1 MNDETIKKV
10 PHTFLTSM
18 AYSIFLRHDVL
29 MNYYKAILQY
39 DGTDRIGFQWQEGM
53 PTIQGDL
60 NLSLQTILQGKV
72 TTRAAS
78 RTDKG
83 VHAFGQVVKISA
95 EDTSMLDATRLNAA
109 LPSHIRCLDVS
120 PCRGDFIPSVD
131 QTSKEYRY
139 LFTNTPG
146 VSGTD
151 QRYIA
156 QTPYPLNI
164 THIESCVAMLKGTKD
179 FKNFWSIGGP
189 SNTTLREIIETD
201 LTIIDPHELFRDSL
215 FTAGQVT
222 SCWQFR
228 IKGKGF
234 LKHMV
239 RHLVGALWM
248 VGNGRLSVQDFS
260 DLLHGEQKKQR
271 PWKKADPR
279 GLYLLKVSYES
290 DQS

>member
-1 MNDETIKKV
+1 
-10 PHTFLTSM
+10 
-18 AYSIFLRHDVL
+18 
-29 MNYYKAILQY
+29 
-39 DGTDRIGFQWQEGM
+39 M
-53 PTIQGDL
+53 PTIQGEL
-60 NLSLQTILQGKV
+60 NQSLEMLLQGKV

-95 EDTSMLDATRLNAA
+95 EDPSPLYAGRLNST
-109 LPSHIRCLDVS
+109 LPSHMRCLDLS
-120 PCRGDFIPSVD
+120 PCAGDFIPSVD
-131 QTSKEYRY
+131 QLSKEYRY

-146 VSGTD
+146 FSGQG

-156 QTPYPLNI
+156 QTPFTLKI
-164 THIESCVAMLKGTKD
+164 DHIHTCVEMLKGKND
-179 FKNFWSIGGP
+179 FRNFWSIGGIA
-189 SNTTLREIIETD
+189 NTTLRDIHECD
-201 LTIIDPHELFRDSL
+201 LTLIDPRELFRDSL
-215 FTAGQVT
+215 FTAGEVT

-248 VGNGRLSVQDFS
+248 VGNSRLSKDDFS
-260 DLLHGEQKKQR
+260 QLLYGEQKEQR

-279 GLYLLKVSYES
+279 GLYLLKVNYEP
-290 DQS
+290 DTL

>member
-1 MNDETIKKV
+1 
-10 PHTFLTSM
+10 
-18 AYSIFLRHDVL
+18 

-39 DGTDRIGFQWQEGM
+39 DGSNRMGFQWQEGM

-60 NLSLQTILQGKV
+60 NLSLEKILEGKV

-83 VHAFGQVVKISA
+83 VHAMGQVVKISA
-95 EDTSMLDATRLNAA
+95 EDPSSLDLEKLNGA
-109 LPSHIRCLDVS
+109 LPTHMRCLDLS
-120 PCRGDFIPSVD
+120 SCAGDFIPSVD
-131 QTSKEYRY
+131 QLSKEYRY
-139 LFTNTPG
+139 LFTNTQG
-146 VSGTD
+146 VSGEN

-156 QTPYPLNI
+156 QTPYPLNFD
-164 THIESCVAMLKGTKD
+164 HIQACVEMLKGTND
-179 FKNFWSIGGP
+179 FKNFWSIGGI
-189 SNTTLREIIETD
+189 SNTTVRDILECDLII
-201 LTIIDPHELFRDSL
+201 INPHELFKDTL
-215 FTAGQVT
+215 FSADEVT

-248 VGNGRLSVQDFS
+248 VGNGRLSVKDFS
-260 DLLHGEQKKQR
+260 ELLHGEQKEQR

-279 GLYLLKVSYES
+279 GLFLVKVNY
-290 DQS
+290 

>member
-1 MNDETIKKV
+1 
-10 PHTFLTSM
+10 
-18 AYSIFLRHDVL
+18 

-39 DGTDRIGFQWQEGM
+39 DGTDRTGFQWQEGM

-60 NLSLQTILQGKV
+60 NLSLEQILLGKV

-95 EDTSMLDATRLNAA
+95 EDSSPFDVDRLNLA
-109 LPSHIRCLDVS
+109 LPAHIRCLALS
-120 PCRGDFIPSVD
+120 SCAGDFIPSVD
-131 QTSKEYRY
+131 QFSKEYRY

-146 VSGTD
+146 VSGKG

-156 QTPYPLNI
+156 QTPFNLNFENI
-164 THIESCVAMLKGTKD
+164 QTCVEMLKGTND
-179 FKNFWSIGGP
+179 FKNFWSIGGIT
-189 SNTTLREIIETD
+189 NTTLREIHACD
-201 LTIIDPHELFRDSL
+201 LTLINPNELFRDSL
-215 FTAGQVT
+215 FSAGEVS

-228 IKGKGF
+228 IVGKGF

-248 VGNGRLSVQDFS
+248 VGNGRLSVKDFS
-260 DLLHGEQKKQR
+260 QLLHGEQKQQR

-279 GLYLLKVSYES
+279 GLYLMKVSYEPES
-290 DQS
+290 L

>member
-1 MNDETIKKV
+1 
-10 PHTFLTSM
+10 
-18 AYSIFLRHDVL
+18 

-39 DGTDRIGFQWQEGM
+39 DGSECMGWQCQEGN

-60 NLSLQTILQGKV
+60 NLSLEKILQGKF

-95 EDTSMLDATRLNAA
+95 EDPTILDADKLNAA
-109 LPSHIRCLDVS
+109 LPSHIRCLAIS
-120 PCRGDFIPSVD
+120 PCAGDFIPSID
-131 QTSKEYRY
+131 QISKEYRY
-139 LFTNTPG
+139 LFCNTPE
-146 VSGTD
+146 V
-151 QRYIA
+151 YIA
-156 QTPYPLNI
+156 EAPNALNI
-164 THIESCVAMLKGTKD
+164 EHMQACVAMIKGTND
-179 FKNFWSIGGP
+179 FRNFWSIGGI
-189 SNTTLREIIETD
+189 SNTTIREVLECD
-201 LTIIDPHELFRDSL
+201 LKMIDPKALFRDTL

-228 IKGKGF
+228 IVGSGF

-248 VGNGRLSVQDFS
+248 VGDGRLSVEDFS
-260 DLLHGEQKKQR
+260 QFLHGELKPQR

-279 GLYLLKVSYES
+279 GLYLLKVSYELE
-290 DQS
+290 

>member
-1 MNDETIKKV
+1 
-10 PHTFLTSM
+10 
-18 AYSIFLRHDVL
+18 

-39 DGTDRIGFQWQEGM
+39 DGSDRIGFQFQEDM
-53 PTIQGDL
+53 PTIQGDI
-60 NLSLQTILQGKV
+60 NLALEKMLEGKV

-95 EDTSMLDATRLNAA
+95 EDPRKLDTDKLNSS
-109 LPSHIRCLDVS
+109 LPSHIRCLAIS
-120 PCRGDFIPSVD
+120 PCAGDFIPSVD
-131 QTSKEYRY
+131 QISKEYRY

-146 VSGTD
+146 ISGSD

-156 QTPYPLNI
+156 NTPYPLNFD
-164 THIESCVAMLKGTKD
+164 HIQTCIDMLKGRND
-179 FKNFWSIGGP
+179 FKNFWSIGGIA
-189 SNTTLREIIETD
+189 NTTLRDILECD
-201 LTIIDPHELFRDSL
+201 LTIINPQTLFRDTL
-215 FTAGQVT
+215 FTAGEVT

-228 IKGKGF
+228 IVGKGF

-248 VGNGRLSVQDFS
+248 VGNGRLSVKDFTE
-260 DLLHGEQKKQR
+260 LLRGEQKEQR

-279 GLYLLKVSYES
+279 GLYLMKVSYEN
-290 DQS
+290 DLL

>member
-1 MNDETIKKV
+1 
-10 PHTFLTSM
+10 
-18 AYSIFLRHDVL
+18 

-39 DGTDRIGFQWQEGM
+39 DGSDRLGFQWQEGI

-60 NLSLQTILQGKV
+60 NLSLQQILEGKV

-95 EDTSMLDATRLNAA
+95 EDPSTLDATRLNAA
-109 LPSHIRCLDVS
+109 LPSHIRCLDIS
-120 PCRGDFIPSVD
+120 PCGGAFIPSVD
-131 QTSKEYRY
+131 QLSKEYRY
-139 LFTNTPG
+139 LFTNTPV
-146 VSGTD
+146 VSGQD

-156 QTPYPLNI
+156 QTPFPLNI
-164 THIESCVAMLKGTKD
+164 GHLQTCVDMLKGTND
-179 FKNFWSIGGP
+179 FRNFWSIGGI
-189 SNTTLREIIETD
+189 SNTTIRDILQCD
-201 LTIIDPHELFRDSL
+201 LTMIDPQELFRDSL
-215 FTAGQVT
+215 FTAGQVA

-228 IKGKGF
+228 IVGKGF

-248 VGNGRLSVQDFS
+248 VGNCRLSVEDFS
-260 DLLHGEQKKQR
+260 QLLHGELKESR

-279 GLYLLKVSYES
+279 GLYLLKVSYEPE
-290 DQS
+290 

>member
-1 MNDETIKKV
+1 
-10 PHTFLTSM
+10 
-18 AYSIFLRHDVL
+18 
-29 MNYYKAILQY
+29 MNYYKAIIQY

-60 NLSLQTILQGKV
+60 NLSLQKILQGKV

-95 EDTSMLDATRLNAA
+95 EDPTTLDAALLNTA
-109 LPSHIRCLDVS
+109 LPSHMRCLDVS
-120 PCRGDFIPSVD
+120 PCAGAFIPSVD
-131 QTSKEYRY
+131 QLSKEYRY

-146 VSGTD
+146 VSGQD

-156 QTPYPLNI
+156 QTPYLLNI
-164 THIESCVAMLKGTKD
+164 DNIQTCIDMLKGTND
-179 FKNFWSIGGP
+179 FKNFWSIGGLA
-189 SNTTLREIIETD
+189 NTTFRDILQCD
-201 LTIIDPHELFRDSL
+201 LTMIDPELLFRNSL

-228 IKGKGF
+228 IVGKGF
-234 LKHMV
+234 IKHMV

-248 VGNGRLSVQDFS
+248 VGNGRLSVEDFS
-260 DLLHGEQKKQR
+260 KLLHGEQKEQR

-279 GLYLLKVSYES
+279 GLYLLKVNYS
-290 DQS
+290 

>member
-1 MNDETIKKV
+1 M
-10 PHTFLTSM
+10 
-18 AYSIFLRHDVL
+18 
-29 MNYYKAILQY
+29 
-39 DGTDRIGFQWQEGM
+39 GFQCQVGM

-60 NLSLQTILQGKV
+60 NLSLEKILRGKV

-95 EDTSMLDATRLNAA
+95 EDPSMLDAARLNAA
-109 LPSHIRCLDVS
+109 LPSHIRCLDIS
-120 PCRGDFIPSVD
+120 PCAGDFIPSVD
-131 QTSKEYRY
+131 QLSKEYRY

-146 VSGTD
+146 VSGSD

-156 QTPYPLNI
+156 QTPFTLNI
-164 THIESCVAMLKGTKD
+164 DNIQTCVAMLKGTND
-179 FKNFWSIGGP
+179 FRNFWSIGGL
-189 SNTTLREIIETD
+189 SNTTLRDILQCD
-201 LTIIDPHELFRDSL
+201 LTIINPRELFRDTL
-215 FTAGQVT
+215 FSAGEVT

-228 IKGKGF
+228 IVGKGF

-248 VGNGRLSVQDFS
+248 VGNGRLSKEDFAQ
-260 DLLHGEQKKQR
+260 LLHGELKSAR

-279 GLYLLKVSYES
+279 GLYLLKVSYEHE
-290 DQS
+290 